1 MRSFDNLLK
10 RYDAIVT
17 EAVSWSKGYID
28 KYTLRDYDPTN
39 EILTLRWRH
48 YEDWPKQVKMSKE
61 LWLKL
66 TMKSQNFERDF
77 NKLRKNNALEWIDH
91 VTEAKVSPFASSHPS
106 FGGVTKQMSARG
118 MSSAPYDTVKF
129 IATFLNNLDII
140 DSAELSSVLK
150 AAGFKGKQ
158 LALLD
163 VIKAKSADIVAKSQ
177 EIADAMPEALED
189 YINRATINRGRDT
202 MANLGVEGGSGG
214 RTEKYAKQAAERA
227 EKKKVAAQNKMQK
240 QALKAA
246 AKSEDSGVQ
255 NAVDVLVSTLD
266 TTDKILMGQEGRGI
280 VSAGLGLKGAEDVNL
295 DFDDIDISIG
305 DVGEVRDTLID
316 KLVKFFNKQG
326 KYTAEKTR
334 RGLNVEGPTGS
345 FGTDVE
351 DVQDMITTLVM
362 RAYPDIDGD
371 QIIVDLNAGS
381 PSEDEEYDP
390 EKADIDNDGE
400 TEDWEEGLAKKRGF
414 VSQGEEDE
422 EGGVQTLKH
431 LLKGLGF
438 KAAKPGLNTYYS
450 DADKIIELYGIPM
463 RAGHYAD
470 IFVAITDNPNEPYTL
485 VDAEGSTEFTN
496 ANDIVKELQ
505 KRSGSTEDEEYGC
518 GCEDEECNCEEESM
532 VSESY
537 TSVYLTEMTRKSYG
551 KAPAPQTVTFK
562 ERMKPKTIWQ
572 LNELRN
578 YGL

>member
-10 RYDAIVT
+10 RYAIV
-17 EAVSWSKGYID
+17 A
-28 KYTLRDYDPTN
+28 
-39 EILTLRWRH
+39 
-48 YEDWPKQVKMSKE
+48 
-61 LWLKL
+61 
-66 TMKSQNFERDF
+66 
-77 NKLRKNNALEWIDH
+77 
-91 VTEAKVSPFASSHPS
+91 EAKVSPFASSHPS

>member
-10 RYDAIVT
+10 RYAI
-17 EAVSWSKGYID
+17 
-28 KYTLRDYDPTN
+28 
-39 EILTLRWRH
+39 
-48 YEDWPKQVKMSKE
+48 
-61 LWLKL
+61 
-66 TMKSQNFERDF
+66 
-77 NKLRKNNALEWIDH
+77 
-91 VTEAKVSPFASSHPS
+91 VTEAKVSPFASTHPS

-140 DSAELSSVLK
+140 DSAELNSVIK

-158 LALLD
+158 IALLD
-163 VIKAKSADIVAKSQ
+163 VIKAKSEDIVAKSQ

-202 MANLGVEGGSGG
+202 MANVEGGSGG
-214 RTEKYAKQAAERA
+214 RTDKYAKQAAERA

-246 AKSEDSGVQ
+246 SRSEDSDVQ
-255 NAVDVLVSTLD
+255 NAVDVLVNTLD
-266 TTDKILMGQEGRGI
+266 TSDKILMGQEGRGI
-280 VSAGLGLKGAEDVNL
+280 VSAGLGLKGAEDVDL

-305 DVGEVRDTLID
+305 DIGEVRDTLID

-334 RGLNVEGPTGS
+334 RGLNVEGPVGS

-351 DVQDMITTLVM
+351 DVQDMITSLVM
-362 RAYPDIDGD
+362 RAYPNIDGD
-371 QIIVDLNAGS
+371 QIVVDLNAS
-381 PSEDEEYDP
+381 SAAEDEEYDP

-414 VSQGEEDE
+414 IPEDE
-422 EGGVQTLKH
+422 EGGVDDDSWRDIEDNYDFS
-431 LLKGLGF
+431 GEDW
-438 KAAKPGLNTYYS
+438 YS
-450 DADKIIELYGIPM
+450 
-463 RAGHYAD
+463 
-470 IFVAITDNPNEPYTL
+470 NPNNF
-485 VDAEGSTEFTN
+485 D
-496 ANDIVKELQ
+496 
-505 KRSGSTEDEEYGC
+505 EDEYRKRLREIEGGC
-518 GCEDEECNCEEESM
+518 DCEEGECDCEDEECDYEDDSMVTEARGYKSLTPAALIAELQSVIDLPDDKLNDVTRISMRVSREEIYERFPEIYKLLEKMYDAVMQPDGAQETKMIAQKAIDIVRSKYPNPDKYQRMRPISSYNNTM

-551 KAPAPQTVTFK
+551 KTPAPQTVTFK

-572 LNELRN
+572 LTELRN

>member
-10 RYDAIVT
+10 RYAI
-17 EAVSWSKGYID
+17 
-28 KYTLRDYDPTN
+28 
-39 EILTLRWRH
+39 
-48 YEDWPKQVKMSKE
+48 
-61 LWLKL
+61 
-66 TMKSQNFERDF
+66 
-77 NKLRKNNALEWIDH
+77 
-91 VTEAKVSPFASSHPS
+91 VTEAKVSPFASTHPS

-140 DSAELSSVLK
+140 DSAELNSVIK

-158 LALLD
+158 IALLD
-163 VIKAKSADIVAKSQ
+163 VIKAKSEDIVAKSQ

-202 MANLGVEGGSGG
+202 MANVRGVEGGSGG
-214 RTEKYAKQAAERA
+214 RTDKYAKQAAERA

-246 AKSEDSGVQ
+246 SRSEDSDVQ
-255 NAVDVLVSTLD
+255 NAVDVLVNTLD
-266 TTDKILMGQEGRGI
+266 NTDKILMGQEGRGI

-334 RGLNVEGPTGS
+334 RGLNVEGPVGS

-351 DVQDMITTLVM
+351 DVQDMITSLVM
-362 RAYPDIDGD
+362 RAYPNIDGD
-371 QIIVDLNAGS
+371 QIVVDLNAS
-381 PSEDEEYDP
+381 SAAEDEEYDP

-414 VSQGEEDE
+414 TDDEAEEGEDYMEDYYDFSGEDWYFDPNNFDEDE
-422 EGGVQTLKH
+422 YLKRWNEIEGI
-431 LLKGLGF
+431 
-438 KAAKPGLNTYYS
+438 
-450 DADKIIELYGIPM
+450 DEDDCDCE
-463 RAGHYAD
+463 
-470 IFVAITDNPNEPYTL
+470 
-485 VDAEGSTEFTN
+485 EGEC
-496 ANDIVKELQ
+496 D
-505 KRSGSTEDEEYGC
+505 
-518 GCEDEECNCEEESM
+518 CEDEECGYEDDSMVTEARGYRSLTPAALIDDLQSVIDLPDDKLNDVTRISMRVRADEVYERYPEIYKLLRKMYDAVMQPDGAQETKMIAQKAIDIVRSKYPNPDKYQRMRPISSYNNTM

-537 TSVYLTEMTRKSYG
+537 TSVYLTEMTRKSHG
-551 KAPAPQTVTFK
+551 KTPAPQTVTFK